1 MRHRGCLS
9 GLYSMELGNNSIMTF
24 FEYLFHAMGTNDLR
38 GIDGDALEI
47 ILLALLVE
55 LHG

>member
-1 MRHRGCLS
+1 
-9 GLYSMELGNNSIMTF
+9 MELGNNSRMTF
-24 FEYLFHAMGTNDLR
+24 FKHLFHAMGTNDR
-38 GIDGDALEI
+38 KGTGGDASKI